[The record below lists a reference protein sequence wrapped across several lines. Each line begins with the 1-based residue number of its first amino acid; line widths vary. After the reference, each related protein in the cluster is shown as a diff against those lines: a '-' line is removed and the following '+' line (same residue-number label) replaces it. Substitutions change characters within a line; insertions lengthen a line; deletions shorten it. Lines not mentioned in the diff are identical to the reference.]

1 MKIKT
6 SIALLTKGYSMDDI
20 KEMSKIEGLTDKDL
34 LNIAESGA
42 KLADIKELVELD
54 KEPEEEVSE
63 AEAPAEDKEEDV
75 DYKALYEK
83 EHKALIE
90 SQKNSLSESI
100 DPPEEKTVD
109 EILTHWLQESF

>member
-54 KEPEEEVSE
+54 KEPEEDVSD
-63 AEAPAEDKEEDV
+63 AEAPAEDKEDEV
-75 DYKALYEK
+75 D
-83 EHKALIE
+83 
-90 SQKNSLSESI
+90 
-100 DPPEEKTVD
+100 
-109 EILTHWLQESF
+109 